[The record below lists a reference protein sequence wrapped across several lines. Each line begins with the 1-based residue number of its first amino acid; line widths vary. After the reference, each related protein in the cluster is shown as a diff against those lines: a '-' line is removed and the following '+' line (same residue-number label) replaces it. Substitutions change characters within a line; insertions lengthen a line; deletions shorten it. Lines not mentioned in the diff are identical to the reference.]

1 MDHKGRLSRLRQI
14 LNRQKL
20 DSLLIT
26 HLPNIRYLCG
36 FTGSSGALLVA
47 DSGAVFFTDGRYVL
61 QARAEVA
68 AAKVVIARAAPLAAL
83 GKHLASSLGAGRPW
97 TRTEWNTARADGNEG
112 DDR

>member
-1 MDHKGRLSRLRQI
+1 MDHKGRLSRLRQV

-47 DSGAVFFTDGRYVL
+47 DSGAVFFTDGRYSE
-61 QARAEVA
+61 QADAEVMRYSN
-68 AAKVVIARAAPLAAL
+68 VVEGAVDL
-83 GKHLASSLGAGRPW
+83 KAGR
-97 TRTEWNTARADGNEG
+97 
-112 DDR
+112 